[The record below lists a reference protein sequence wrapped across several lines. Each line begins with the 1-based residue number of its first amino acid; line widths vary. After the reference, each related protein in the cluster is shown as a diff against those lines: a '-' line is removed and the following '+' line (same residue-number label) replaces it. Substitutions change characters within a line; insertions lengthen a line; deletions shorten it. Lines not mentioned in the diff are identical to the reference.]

1 MRLAF
6 VRTIEEYAPST
17 RAAFLMLAFTVFLWA
32 IGIIFARGMRV
43 DLPGIGLTFW
53 RWSIAA
59 LIMLPFVWRDL
70 TDRWPLIRPRIG
82 LFLLLAFLQIFGS
95 VMLFTGVNFTTAI
108 SGTLV
113 NSSQPAMT
121 ALIALLILR
130 HRLSWVQSIGLA
142 AALFGVLISVS
153 KADLTVLTAFEFN
166 IGDIM
171 VVAGTVAYAVYQV
184 MLHRLPRG
192 FSLLTL
198 LFIIAATGSVML
210 VPFYIWETIYVR
222 PVVFTPTNA
231 LVILF
236 MALIISIVSIF
247 LWNAGNRA
255 VGPNRSAIFVNL
267 FPIYGAALA
276 IPFLGE
282 TLEIFHV
289 IAAALVIS
297 GILMVIRGHKR
308 VGE

>member
-198 LFIIAATGSVML
+198 LFIIAASGSVML

>member
-32 IGIIFARGMRV
+32 IGVIFARGMRV

-70 TDRWPLIRPRIG
+70 IDRWPLIRPRIG

-282 TLEIFHV
+282 TLEFFHV
-289 IAAALVIS
+289 IAVALVIS

>member
-1 MRLAF
+1 
-6 VRTIEEYAPST
+6 
-17 RAAFLMLAFTVFLWA
+17 MLAFTVFLWA
-32 IGIIFARGMRV
+32 IGVIFARGMRV

-198 LFIIAATGSVML
+198 LFIIAASGSVML

>member
-32 IGIIFARGMRV
+32 IGVIFARGMRV

-70 TDRWPLIRPRIG
+70 IDRWPLIRPKIG

-198 LFIIAATGSVML
+198 LFIIAASGSVML

-267 FPIYGAALA
+267 LPIYGAALA

-297 GILMVIRGHKR
+297 GILMMIRGHKR

>member
-32 IGIIFARGMRV
+32 IGVIFARGMRV

-308 VGE
+308 VGD

>member
-32 IGIIFARGMRV
+32 IGVIFARGMRV

-198 LFIIAATGSVML
+198 LFIIAASGSVML

>member
-32 IGIIFARGMRV
+32 IGVIFARGMRV

-70 TDRWPLIRPRIG
+70 IDRWPLIRSKIG